1 MSRELKAG
9 IILNYISMGTNLA
22 MGLLLTPLIISRLG
36 TTEYGIFM
44 LTNSVIAW
52 LGITDFGLGATV
64 TRYVVSYRAK
74 GRFVRQAHFLGQAV
88 MLFSLMGLLA
98 LAAGIICYLYL
109 HTLFPELSEDS
120 LHLLRVLFLIT
131 LGNFVLAFP
140 LRPLAAIPA
149 ACRRFLAP
157 GLAGLAQALLN
168 VVLTLLLLRMGGK
181 ATALTWLAFALNLGL
196 MLWQTHYATHTLG
209 ARVLFRKPDWSLYR
223 SMFSFSF
230 WVMLN
235 QLMDLLYWQI
245 GTPIVARLCGPQA
258 VVYYTLG
265 LSFSRYFMMASTAI
279 SGVFT
284 PEIMHR
290 IDSHA
295 TPTEQTSLMI
305 RAGRLQLCVVGVM
318 LTGFCLFGQ
327 EFLRLWVG
335 SSIGAHTTEVWWG
348 ALLVLIPLILPLSQN
363 TGIAI
368 LQARHLHR
376 GRALILLATAL
387 VCVIPGYL
395 LTQQF
400 GAPGMFCGTGLSLLL
415 GHGLLLNLYY
425 SHRAGLEMKRF
436 YREVF
441 CPALLPVFLCAAG
454 GWAIPVFIPCT
465 NWGML
470 IALCG
475 GFSLYAAIV
484 FFLLYLRREERSE
497 LFHLFRP

>member
-1 MSRELKAG
+1 MSRELKVG

-44 LTNSVIAW
+44 LANSVIAW

-196 MLWQTHYATHTLG
+196 M
-209 ARVLFRKPDWSLYR
+209 
-223 SMFSFSF
+223 
-230 WVMLN
+230 
-235 QLMDLLYWQI
+235 QI
-245 GTPIVARLCGPQA
+245 G
-258 VVYYTLG
+258 
-265 LSFSRYFMMASTAI
+265 
-279 SGVFT
+279 
-284 PEIMHR
+284 
-290 IDSHA
+290 
-295 TPTEQTSLMI
+295 
-305 RAGRLQLCVVGVM
+305 RAHV
-318 LTGFCLFGQ
+318 
-327 EFLRLWVG
+327 
-335 SSIGAHTTEVWWG
+335 
-348 ALLVLIPLILPLSQN
+348 
-363 TGIAI
+363 
-368 LQARHLHR
+368 
-376 GRALILLATAL
+376 
-387 VCVIPGYL
+387 
-395 LTQQF
+395 
-400 GAPGMFCGTGLSLLL
+400 
-415 GHGLLLNLYY
+415 
-425 SHRAGLEMKRF
+425 
-436 YREVF
+436 
-441 CPALLPVFLCAAG
+441 
-454 GWAIPVFIPCT
+454 
-465 NWGML
+465 
-470 IALCG
+470 
-475 GFSLYAAIV
+475 
-484 FFLLYLRREERSE
+484 
-497 LFHLFRP
+497 